1 MLFFY
6 MVGRKL
12 DSVWLRR
19 MPLAMIPY
27 MLSGLCAIIYHVSA
41 DEWTGFNT
49 AQSYLT
55 FTGSCCFALWAFLF
69 LRDLTEKKSRAQLSP
84 TEMGKG
90 DLMGKSRAQLSPT
103 EFNGKGKKEEVRHG

>member
-27 MLSGLCAIIYHVSA
+27 MLSGVCAIIYHVSA
-41 DEWTGFNT
+41 DEWAGFNT

-69 LRDLTEKKSRAQLSP
+69 LRDLTEKKSRVQPSP
-84 TEMGKG
+84 TEAGKG
-90 DLMGKSRAQLSPT
+90 GLTGKSRAQLST
-103 EFNGKGKKEEVRHG
+103 TVSGRQGKKEEVRRG